1 MVVTQLAQAI
11 CNVQIQ
17 LVSVLA
23 MLVTKAPNVI
33 LLVGVIPLDQAAH
46 HVISR
51 QVNVLAKLGTQE
63 QHVTPATQITT
74 EQVTEHVQV
83 SIILS
88 KHILQLISIK
98 CIYFQPVVAMPLVQV
113 VCSVLIHLVNVPA
126 KLVTKAPNVML
137 LVVVIRLVQVVQH
150 VMRQQV
156 NVLVTV
162 VIQVP
167 HVVL

>member
-1 MVVTQLAQAI
+1 MPLVQAVYNVRILLA
-11 CNVQIQ
+11 NVPVMQVIRAP
-17 LVSVLA
+17 SV
-23 MLVTKAPNVI
+23 M
-33 LLVGVIPLDQAAH
+33 LLVGVIPLVQVAL
-46 HVISR
+46 HVISL
-51 QVNVLAKLGTQE
+51 QVNVLAKLDTRE

-126 KLVTKAPNVML
+126 MLVTKAPNVML
-137 LVVVIRLVQVVQH
+137 LVVVILLVQVVQH

-156 NVLVTV
+156 NVLVIV

>member
-1 MVVTQLAQAI
+1 MPLVQAVYNVRILLA
-11 CNVQIQ
+11 NVP
-17 LVSVLA
+17 V
-23 MLVTKAPNVI
+23 MLVIRAPNVM
-33 LLVGVIPLDQAAH
+33 LLVGVIPLDQAAR
-46 HVISR
+46 HVISQ
-51 QVNVLAKLGTQE
+51 QVNVLAKLDTQE

-98 CIYFQPVVAMPLVQV
+98 CIHFQPVVAMPLVQV

-126 KLVTKAPNVML
+126 MLVTKAPNVML
-137 LVVVIRLVQVVQH
+137 LVVVILLVQVVQH

-156 NVLVTV
+156 NVLVIV

-167 HVVL
+167 RVVL

>member
-23 MLVTKAPNVI
+23 MLVTKAPNVM

-51 QVNVLAKLGTQE
+51 QVNVLAKLDTRE

-98 CIYFQPVVAMPLVQV
+98 CIYFQPVVAMLLVQV
-113 VCSVLIHLVNVPA
+113 ALR
-126 KLVTKAPNVML
+126 
-137 LVVVIRLVQVVQH
+137 VISL
-150 VMRQQV
+150 QV
-156 NVLVTV
+156 NVLA
-162 VIQVP
+162 IQDTQEP
-167 HVVL
+167 HAIPVLPITTKQVMVLLAQVSVFTHQ

>member
-1 MVVTQLAQAI
+1 MPLVQAV
-11 CNVQIQ
+11 CNVRI
-17 LVSVLA
+17 LLA
-23 MLVTKAPNVI
+23 NVPVMLVIRAPNVM
-33 LLVGVIPLDQAAH
+33 LLVGVIPLDQAAR
-46 HVISR
+46 HVISQ
-51 QVNVLAKLGTQE
+51 QVNVLAKLDTQE

-126 KLVTKAPNVML
+126 MLVTKAPNVML
-137 LVVVIRLVQVVQH
+137 LVVVILLVQVVQH

-156 NVLVTV
+156 NVLVIV

-167 HVVL
+167 RVVL